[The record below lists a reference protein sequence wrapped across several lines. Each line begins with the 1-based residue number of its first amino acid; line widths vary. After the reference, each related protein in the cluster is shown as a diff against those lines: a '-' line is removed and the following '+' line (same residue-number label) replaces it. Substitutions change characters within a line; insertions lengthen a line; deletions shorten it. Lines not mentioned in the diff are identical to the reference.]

1 MASYRLSRK
10 AADDLDTI
18 YSYTIEQHGLA
29 QAKEYLNLLQR
40 CFEQLADH
48 PGLGRRADRIAPRV
62 RRHECQAHVV
72 FYLPEKA
79 GAYIVRVLHGRMDLP
94 RRYAE

>member
-10 AADDLDTI
+10 AADDLDSI
-18 YSYTIEQHGLA
+18 YTYTIGQHGLA
-29 QAKEYLNLLQR
+29 KAKEYLNRLQA

-48 PGLGRRADRIAPRV
+48 PELGRRADRIAPGV

-72 FYLPEKA
+72 FYLPDQA
-79 GAYIVRVLHGRMDLP
+79 GAYIVRVLHSRMDLP
-94 RRYAE
+94 RRYGE